1 MNDRPEQRCK
11 NSIALKTKQ
20 GYHKHV
26 QIIHLLNDVTTAMTN
41 SLKDMNPPSAEGVRN
56 LLRRIIDP
64 EVGVNVVDLGL
75 IYDIDAGDGT
85 IRIDMTMTSPACPMG
100 EMIQDEIRSV
110 LTAEFGSQCVIEITL
125 VWLPVWT
132 PEMMSKEAKQALGWE
147 L

>member
-1 MNDRPEQRCK
+1 
-11 NSIALKTKQ
+11 
-20 GYHKHV
+20 
-26 QIIHLLNDVTTAMTN
+26 MTN

-110 LTAEFGSQCVIEITL
+110 LAAEFGKQRELEIRL
-125 VWLPVWT
+125 VWVPVWN
-132 PEMMSKEAKQALGWE
+132 PDMMSNEAKQSLGWGN
-147 L
+147 

>member
-1 MNDRPEQRCK
+1 M
-11 NSIALKTKQ
+11 A
-20 GYHKHV
+20 
-26 QIIHLLNDVTTAMTN
+26 TAMTN

-85 IRIDMTMTSPACPMG
+85 IRIEMTMTSPACPMG

-110 LTAEFGSQCVIEITL
+110 LSAEFGSQCVIEITL

-132 PEMMSKEAKQALGWE
+132 PEMMSEEAKQALGWGH
-147 L
+147 